1 MSDLGNKEIISA
13 NIQRYMDKWNVSRR
27 ELASKIGV
35 SYTTLSSWIQ
45 GENYPRIDK
54 IEKMA
59 NFFQIQKSDLV
70 ERPKTENRVADAIA
84 AHIDDDTPKSEQD
97 QIINF
102 IENLKKARG
111 DSNGQSE

>member
-1 MSDLGNKEIISA
+1 VSDLGNKEIISA
-13 NIQRYMDKWNVSRR
+13 NIKRYMEEWNISRR

-59 NFFQIQKSDLV
+59 NFFQINKSDLV
-70 ERPKTENRVADAIA
+70 ERPKKENKVAETIA
-84 AHIDDDTPKSEQD
+84 AHIDDDTPEAERQ

-102 IENLKKARG
+102 IENLKRARN
-111 DSNGQSE
+111 DDDKF